1 MFKDDENICDLLCSP
16 LKYCI
21 PTELHVEIGF
31 ITELIC
37 MLKKMLLPLLCCLLA
52 MNTLTAAQ
60 AAQAQEGRHY
70 TQLAKPVQ
78 DAADVVEFFSF
89 YCPPCAAFA
98 GRYRVTSAVE
108 KVLPA
113 DTRIVKYHVSS
124 MGAFGEALTE
134 AWSVARALGVESQVE
149 IPLFRAVQE
158 KRSIKSKADIRQV
171 FIDAGVPAEQYDSA
185 INSLVVRAMTATQI
199 QAAEEFGVT
208 GTPSFFVKG
217 KYLIRNGGIESMTE
231 EGYGSAFSE
240 IVRALLQKK
249 QA

>member
-1 MFKDDENICDLLCSP
+1 
-16 LKYCI
+16 
-21 PTELHVEIGF
+21 
-31 ITELIC
+31 
-37 MLKKMLLPLLCCLLA
+37 MLKKMLLPVLCCVLA
-52 MNTLTAAQ
+52 MNTLTSAQ
-60 AAQAQEGRHY
+60 AAPPQEGRQY
-70 TQLAKPVQ
+70 TQLAKPVL
-78 DAADVVEFFSF
+78 DVPDVVEFFSF

-98 GRYRVTSAVE
+98 GRYGVTSAVE

-113 DTRIVKYHVSS
+113 NTHIVKNHVSS
-124 MGAFGEALTE
+124 MGPFGEELTE
-134 AWSVARALGVESQVE
+134 AWSVARTLGVESQVE

-185 INSLVVRAMTATQI
+185 INSLVVKAMTAAQI

-249 QA
+249 SA

>member
-1 MFKDDENICDLLCSP
+1 M
-16 LKYCI
+16 
-21 PTELHVEIGF
+21 
-31 ITELIC
+31 
-37 MLKKMLLPLLCCLLA
+37 
-52 MNTLTAAQ
+52 
-60 AAQAQEGRHY
+60 
-70 TQLAKPVQ
+70 
-78 DAADVVEFFSF
+78 
-89 YCPPCAAFA
+89 
-98 GRYRVTSAVE
+98 
-108 KVLPA
+108 
-113 DTRIVKYHVSS
+113 
-124 MGAFGEALTE
+124 
-134 AWSVARALGVESQVE
+134 ESQVE

-240 IVRALLQKK
+240 IVRDLLQKK